1 MADGWRQIWSDFRD
15 SLRGKPSN
23 PDSDRTVETPESA
36 DSRAATIAPGPPIAT
51 ASPEPPASESAA
63 ANSNPDGSEQLT
75 RQFTESA
82 PSETEPTADSDQAQ
96 PATAR
101 RPTLSQYV
109 ASIFAITT
117 IPAALVFF
125 SSDYFADMALPSPPA
140 PNVVATFEGGQITL
154 EDIEAH
160 LKMLLSPTGSS
171 PGSMSQEMLL
181 ETVEDLVSD
190 QLILRWAANRKP
202 EADESFQHAIKHINE
217 NLNLESFADQLHT
230 ERISISESSMREYYD
245 KNKARY
251 EGRSF
256 TEVRDEIRRTLVA
269 EQEPAFVEDYLE
281 KLRTSASITRS
292 FDLLDVPAPSQEELE
307 TYYRQN
313 IDQFRLP
320 RRAIVDEL
328 EFSVSE
334 FGPKAQQEAASALL
348 GIQGGATFQ
357 ATSERF
363 PKARFSSRAE
373 VPEGSKSPDWD
384 RNVFAL
390 VTGELASVFQA
401 GRSYYVVRLQEVM
414 PAGAKSFAEVSP
426 TIMTALSAQKEQRWF
441 ADNGE
446 KTLFTIKGQRYSL
459 RDFYKEYEE
468 ASLRDQFEG
477 AEGLKRL
484 ANALIDRM
492 LLVSDTYDRLLDVEN
507 KPLADET
514 RLRLLR
520 QMMEQEEVDDRIE
533 VSDEQIQAF
542 YSDNRDRLVSPP
554 KSRIRYVRIGLGSS
568 EADANRAR
576 ERAEEAYRKL
586 TGAVPASD
594 FASVA
599 QEYSEDVETASKG
612 GEFPDWIGESGDP
625 LSELMSHPFHEAIQG
640 MEPGKVGK
648 PFELGGSIYIV
659 EVTERTSPQQ
669 LALDEA
675 KPFIEEY
682 LTNQQHRSMAE
693 ELQRRQLEEAKVQL
707 YPQLLEEYLTR
718 TASRDQPTS
727 P

>member
-23 PDSDRTVETPESA
+23 PDSDRTVEPPESA
-36 DSRAATIAPGPPIAT
+36 DSHATIAPGPQIAT
-51 ASPEPPASESAA
+51 ASPEPPASDPAA
-63 ANSNPDGSEQLT
+63 ADSMPDDSEQLT
-75 RQFTESA
+75 RQPTESP
-82 PSETEPTADSDQAQ
+82 PSEAESTADSDQAQ
-96 PATAR
+96 PAPAR
-101 RPTLSQYV
+101 RPTLGQYV

-125 SSDYFADMALPSPPA
+125 TSDYFADMALPSPPA

-154 EDIEAH
+154 EDIESH
-160 LKMLLSPTGSS
+160 LNVLSSSTSS
-171 PGSMSQEMLL
+171 PGPMSQEALL

-281 KLRTSASITRS
+281 KLRTSGSITRS
-292 FDLLDVPAPSQEELE
+292 FDLLDVPAPSEEELE

-313 IDQFRLP
+313 IDQFKLP

-328 EFSVSE
+328 EFSASQ

-348 GIQGGATFQ
+348 SIQGGATFQ
-357 ATSERF
+357 ATAERF
-363 PKARFSSRAE
+363 SKARFSSRAE
-373 VPEGSKSPDWD
+373 VPEGSKNPDWD
-384 RNVFAL
+384 KNVFAL
-390 VTGELASVFQA
+390 VPGELASVFQA
-401 GRSYYVVRLQEVM
+401 GGSYYVVHLQEVM
-414 PAGAKSFAEVSP
+414 PAGAKSLAEVRP
-426 TIMTALSAQKEQRWF
+426 TIMTTVRTQKEQRWF

-484 ANALIDRM
+484 ADALIDRM
-492 LLVSDTYDRLLDVEN
+492 LLVSDTYDRLLDVAN

-520 QMMEQEEVDDRIE
+520 QMMEQEEVDDRID
-533 VSDEQIQAF
+533 VTDEQIQAF

-568 EADANRAR
+568 EADASRAR
-576 ERAEEAYRKL
+576 ERSDEAFRKL
-586 TGAVPASD
+586 TGAVPGAD

-625 LSELMSHPFHEAIQG
+625 LGELMSHPFHEAIQD

-669 LALDEA
+669 LTLDEA

-693 ELQRRQLEEAKVQL
+693 ELQRRQLQEAKVQL
-707 YPQLLEEYLTR
+707 YPQVLEKYLTR
-718 TASRDQPTS
+718 SASRDQPPS
-727 P
+727 Q